1 MFFLA
6 KDKIADKALSFP
18 TRLCRF
24 RQCFVVSD
32 KALSF
37 PTSALSDYR
46 ELRYGIIVVSS
57 FVLRRNAP
65 YTTSVFTVTIL
76 PGLTVLQFLDKTTGH
91 THRRL
96 ALSRIADTP
105 SAYLYKMGFRHC
117 DSVDYLSLS
126 TNSTRG
132 GVLFLHKDIRLAVDR
147 LVTVLELFGEN
158 TSKTVLVVLISLY
171 ENLLKAS
178 FPKTCAIG
186 TGFPQLPCWYWP
198 VL

>member
-1 MFFLA
+1 
-6 KDKIADKALSFP
+6 
-18 TRLCRF
+18 
-24 RQCFVVSD
+24 
-32 KALSF
+32 LSF

-57 FVLRRNAP
+57 FVLRRNAT

-158 TSKTVLVVLISLY
+158 TSKTVLLISLY

-178 FPKTCAIG
+178 FPKTCAMG
-186 TGFPQLPCWYWP
+186 TGFPQLLHVTSDVYVGWFRLTESD
-198 VL
+198 VSTAQIASHRQISLV

>member
-24 RQCFVVSD
+24 RQ
-32 KALSF
+32 ALCRF
-37 PTSALSDYR
+37 RQALCRIIAS
-46 ELRYGIIVVSS
+46 YGIIVVSS
-57 FVLRRNAP
+57 FVLRRNAT
-65 YTTSVFTVTIL
+65 YTTSVFTVIIL

-132 GVLFLHKDIRLAVDR
+132 AVLFLHKDIRLAVDR

-158 TSKTVLVVLISLY
+158 TSKTVLQY
-171 ENLLKAS
+171 
-178 FPKTCAIG
+178 
-186 TGFPQLPCWYWP
+186 Y
-198 VL
+198 